1 MEHRKIMA
9 LGKSSRVISLP
20 KEWLKRNQLDQG
32 DTVTYQIHGD
42 GSLIVR
48 PTPDRGT
55 EPKRIEL
62 SVGEDERPESIT
74 RRIIGAFLD
83 GYSIIVLSS
92 ERIFTVGQ
100 QTAIR
105 DIVRRLYM
113 MVINSEAKRTELET
127 LIDESKA
134 SVSSCV
140 ERMHLITYSMLRD
153 TIESLRNWDA
163 GLVNSV
169 ISLEDDVDQLN
180 YLVLRIIRSAAVK
193 PSLANELGLDPLDCL
208 DYQALVNHIE
218 RAADCVIG
226 IAESLSRMIEERLS
240 LPQEAQAI
248 LVNAA
253 EIAFDSYSKA
263 VECYLHMDIEPT
275 NGVIDRQDD
284 IRRLYMEIT
293 PLPRFSE
300 AYDAPVLSNIVTIRE
315 NVMKISDLAAD
326 IAELTIDRAYKHRAE
341 AS

>member
-1 MEHRKIMA
+1 MERRKIMA
-9 LGKSSRVISLP
+9 LGKSSRVVSLP
-20 KEWLKRNQLDQG
+20 KEWLRRNQLDQG
-32 DTVTYQIHGD
+32 DTVTYQIHRNGTLIIRSTPD
-42 GSLIVR
+42 GS
-48 PTPDRGT
+48 D

-62 SVGEDERPESIT
+62 SVGENERPESIT

-92 ERIFTVGQ
+92 EKIFTVSQ

-134 SVSSCV
+134 SVSSCI

-169 ISLEDDVDQLN
+169 ISLEDDVDQLS
-180 YLVLRIIRSAAVK
+180 YLVLRIIRSAAVR

-208 DYQALVNHIE
+208 DYQTLVNLIE
-218 RAADCVIG
+218 RVADSVMN
-226 IAESLSRMIEERLS
+226 IAGSMSLMIEERLS
-240 LPQEAQAI
+240 LPGEAQAI

-263 VECYLHMDIEPT
+263 VECYLHMDVEPT
-275 NGVIDRQDD
+275 NRVIDRQED

-293 PLPRFSE
+293 PLPRFSD
-300 AYDAPVLSNIVTIRE
+300 AYDAPVLGNIVTIRE
-315 NVMKISDLAAD
+315 SIMKISDLAAD
-326 IAELTIDRAYKHRAE
+326 IAELTIDRAYKH
-341 AS
+341 

>member
-9 LGKSSRVISLP
+9 LGKSSRVVSLP
-20 KEWLKRNQLDQG
+20 KEWLKMNGLNQG
-32 DTVTYQIHGD
+32 DTVSVHVHGD
-42 GSLIVR
+42 GSLVIH
-48 PTPDRGT
+48 PTPDRGD

-62 SVGEDERPESIT
+62 NVSEYERPESIT

-83 GYSIIVLSS
+83 GYSIVVLSS
-92 ERIFTVGQ
+92 EKIFTVDQ

-113 MVINSEAKRTELET
+113 MVINSEAKRIELET

-153 TIESLRNWDA
+153 TIESLRTWDSE
-163 GLVNSV
+163 LVNSV

-193 PSLANELGLDPLDCL
+193 PSLANELGLNPLDCL
-208 DYQALVNHIE
+208 DYQTLVNLIE
-218 RAADCVIG
+218 RVADSVIS
-226 IAESLSRMIEERLS
+226 IAGSLSQMIEEQRS
-240 LPQEAQAI
+240 LKAETQTV

-253 EIAFDSYSKA
+253 EIAFDSYSRA
-263 VECYLHMDIEPT
+263 VECYLHMDVEPT
-275 NGVIDRQDD
+275 NSVIDRQDD
-284 IRRLYMEIT
+284 IRKLYMEIT
-293 PLPRFSE
+293 PLPRLSE
-300 AYDAPVLSNIVTIRE
+300 ARDAPVLTNIITIRE
-315 NVMKISDLAAD
+315 NIMKISDLAAD
-326 IAELTIDRAYKHRAE
+326 IAELTIDHAYKYKE
-341 AS
+341 